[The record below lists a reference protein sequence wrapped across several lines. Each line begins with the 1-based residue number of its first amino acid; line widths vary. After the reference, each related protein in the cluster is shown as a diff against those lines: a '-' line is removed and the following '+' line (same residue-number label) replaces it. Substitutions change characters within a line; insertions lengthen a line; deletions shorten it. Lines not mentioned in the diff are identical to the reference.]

1 MIAIENH
8 DQPHKVRTN
17 PGARGLRRRALSPG
31 ARGQDRRSPPETRL
45 PGMKSQREEILKL
58 DHKKNLEDAARLL
71 ELAQGLKAELD
82 KSDRNVLP
90 VSSLR
95 KAEQIEKLARSI
107 RGRLRKF

>member
-1 MIAIENH
+1 MTSFT
-8 DQPHKVRTN
+8 RC
-17 PGARGLRRRALSPG
+17 ARILALAVFAAVLSAQAPAEG
-31 ARGQDRRSPPETRL
+31 PEVPEPETRL
-45 PGMKSQREEILKL
+45 PGMKSQREELLKL

-71 ELAQGLKAELD
+71 ELAQSLKAELD

>member
-1 MIAIENH
+1 
-8 DQPHKVRTN
+8 
-17 PGARGLRRRALSPG
+17 
-31 ARGQDRRSPPETRL
+31 
-45 PGMKSQREEILKL
+45 MKSQREEILKL

-71 ELAQGLKAELD
+71 ELAQGLKSELE

-95 KAEQIEKLARSI
+95 KAEEIEKLARSI